1 MAEGTAPAIEAALR
15 WVDSFDLTRAG
26 ENIGQFISGVIQI
39 FREGSFADLISQSIY
54 AGFTA
59 GFKMI
64 RPLIG
69 MLADSMFMLLGSVGV
84 SFVSAI
90 EWGVLR
96 LQQLKGG
103 DIAPSFDAVWT
114 RNMQKATSAYE
125 GMTGERRNDM
135 AEAARES
142 FDSLKPIFEKIENA
156 AKRAFTGMQGTE
168 RKSSE
173 ETRKITL
180 QTKENRRSSEVTD
193 WEKFGLIFGKG
204 GPSPVADASRQT
216 AAHTKQ
222 MSIYLKDIREG
233 IKKLTGQTPDLAM
246 T

>member
-1 MAEGTAPAIEAALR
+1 
-15 WVDSFDLTRAG
+15 
-26 ENIGQFISGVIQI
+26 
-39 FREGSFADLISQSIY
+39 
-54 AGFTA
+54 
-59 GFKMI
+59 MI

-96 LQQLKGG
+96 LQQIKGG
-103 DIAPSFDAVWT
+103 DIAPSFDAVLT
-114 RNMQKATSAYE
+114 RNMSKATTAYS
-125 GMTGERRNDM
+125 GMIGERRKDM
-135 AEAARES
+135 SEAAAES
-142 FDSLKPIFEKIENA
+142 FSTLKPIFERIENA
-156 AKRAFTGMQGTE
+156 AQRAFGGMEAT
-168 RKSSE
+168 
-173 ETRKITL
+173 TRKTQIPSREIDMIAQKTAQRRQ
-180 QTKENRRSSEVTD
+180 QTEVTD
-193 WEKFGLIFGKG
+193 FEKFGLIFGKG

-246 T
+246 P